1 MAFLRRSNRQ
11 QVDIWPGWVDALS
24 SLLMV
29 IVFLLM
35 VFVVAQFYL
44 SNALQGR
51 DRQLAQLNS
60 RIAELADLLALERD
74 NAARMQSDIA
84 QLTERLRSTLGEK
97 EGLQS
102 ALNALTGER
111 DALAARI
118 AALGDQA
125 AKREAELSDA
135 LASERRLSAEAQ
147 AQVDLLNQQIAALRE
162 QLAQIQQALETSEA
176 KAREQEVQIADL
188 GRRLNAA
195 LAGKVAELNRFRSE
209 FFGRLREVLGERED
223 VRIVGDRFVFQSELL
238 FSSGSA
244 ELEAAGR
251 ERLVRLAD
259 TLKVIAA
266 ELPRDLN
273 WILRI
278 DGHTDNVPIRSERF
292 PSNWE
297 LSTARAINV
306 VQFLINQGIPPDRLA
321 ATGFGEYQ
329 PLEAGNTGEAR
340 ARNRRIEIK
349 VDAR

>member
-1 MAFLRRSNRQ
+1 MAFLRRGNRQ

-35 VFVVAQFYL
+35 VFVVAQFFL

-51 DRQLAQLNS
+51 DRQLAQLTD

-74 NAARMQSDIA
+74 ASARLQADIA
-84 QLTERLRSTLGEK
+84 QLTERLRSTLGDRE
-97 EGLQS
+97 ELQA
-102 ALNALTGER
+102 ALNALAGER
-111 DALAARI
+111 DALNARL
-118 AALGDQA
+118 AALGDEA
-125 AKREAELSDA
+125 ARREGELARSLAAEQELT
-135 LASERRLSAEAQ
+135 AQ
-147 AQVDLLNQQIAALRE
+147 ARAEVELLNQQIAALRQ
-162 QLAQIQQALETSEA
+162 QLAQIQQVLEASEA
-176 KAREQEVQIADL
+176 KAKAQEVQIADL
-188 GRRLNAA
+188 GKRLNAA

-209 FFGRLREVLGERED
+209 FFGRLRAVLGERED

-238 FSSGSA
+238 FQSGSA

-251 ERLVRLAD
+251 ERLAQLAE
-259 TLKVIAA
+259 TLKRIAA
-266 ELPRDLN
+266 ELPPDLN
-273 WILRI
+273 WILRV

-306 VQFLINQGIPPDRLA
+306 VQFLIGQGIPPERLA

-329 PLEAGNTGEAR
+329 PLDTANTAEAR
-340 ARNRRIEIK
+340 ARNRRLEIK